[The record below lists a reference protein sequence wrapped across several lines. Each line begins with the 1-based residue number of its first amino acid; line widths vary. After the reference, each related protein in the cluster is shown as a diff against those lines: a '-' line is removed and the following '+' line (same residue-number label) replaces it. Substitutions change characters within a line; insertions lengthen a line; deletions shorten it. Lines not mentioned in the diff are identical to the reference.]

1 MKKQGLMVWMALGV
15 IVLCTGSG
23 VAAMIELTEDKAV
36 YSFNDV
42 QSAFA
47 WREKQCPL
55 HQMAFDTDARVMARG
70 SEKPVSIDAAFFV
83 EKKNDAGVSEF
94 LPFASKAQADDFARQ
109 QGAVMV
115 SLEDLAARAW

>member
-1 MKKQGLMVWMALGV
+1 MKKQGLMAWMALAV
-15 IVLCTGSG
+15 IFFCTGSG
-23 VAAMIELTEDKAV
+23 MAAMIELAEGKAV
-36 YSFNDV
+36 YSFDDV

-70 SEKPVSIDAAFFV
+70 SEKPVAIDAVFFV

-94 LPFASKAQADDFARQ
+94 FPFASKAQADDFSRQ
-109 QGAVMV
+109 YGAVMV
-115 SLEDLAARAW
+115 SQEDLAARVW